1 MIPPEFVAY
10 RTHVNQIVTA
20 TITAAQP
27 EHVIR
32 RNVRREGR
40 FLLLPNFTYP
50 LDSGRLF
57 VVSVGKAAIAMA
69 QTVARIMGP
78 YAGKGL
84 VISKPAAA
92 HLPPGYSYYQGG
104 HPIPSMQS
112 IRAAQATVRFLSTTQ
127 PADIVLCL
135 ISGGASALLTN
146 PVIPLATW
154 QALNEALLRSGC
166 TIHDINLIRQHLD
179 PIKGGGLAALAAPAA
194 CVALILSDIIGNP
207 IELIG
212 SGPTVP
218 TSRHRMQAL
227 TLLEQS
233 GALRHLGQAAAT
245 SVREHILQE
254 TPTITSPLHNHI
266 VGDINLAAQA
276 ACQAAQAMGFTAQ
289 VLTTHLEGEAREA
302 GKFAA
307 AVAKNS
313 GAYHCWIMGGETTV
327 TVRGSGVGGRNQELA
342 LAAAIALNGWDQR
355 VVASV
360 ATDAEDGPTPVAGAM
375 VTGDTLAAA
384 AALGVKG
391 STFLANNDS
400 YRFFQAVG
408 DGHIQAE
415 QGTNVNDLTLVL
427 AYAV

>member
-10 RTHVNQIVTA
+10 RTHVNQIVA
-20 TITAAQP
+20 AAIAAAQP

-32 RNVRREGR
+32 RSVRREGR
-40 FLLLPNFTYP
+40 FLLLPDFTYP

-69 QTVARIMGP
+69 QTVAGIVGP
-78 YAGKGL
+78 NAGKGL

-92 HLPPGYSYYQGG
+92 HLPPGYRYYQGG
-104 HPIPSMQS
+104 HPVPSVLSVQ
-112 IRAAQATVRFLSTTQ
+112 AAQATAHFLSATQ
-127 PADIVLCL
+127 PEDMVLCL

-154 QALNEALLRSGC
+154 QALNEALLLSGC
-166 TIHDINLIRQHLD
+166 SIHDINLIRQHLD
-179 PIKGGGLAALAAPAA
+179 PIKGGGLAAMAAPAA
-194 CVALILSDIIGNP
+194 CVALILSDVIGNP

-218 TSRHRMQAL
+218 TPRHKVKAL
-227 TLLEQS
+227 TLLAQS
-233 GALRHLGQAAAT
+233 GALQHIGQTAAA

-254 TPTITSPLHNHI
+254 TPTVTSPLHNHI

-276 ACQAAQAMGFTAQ
+276 ACQAAQSMGFTAQ
-289 VLTTHLEGEAREA
+289 LLTTHLEGEAREA

-307 AVAKNS
+307 AVAKN
-313 GAYHCWIMGGETTV
+313 ARPYHCWIMGGETTV
-327 TVRGSGVGGRNQELA
+327 TVRGSGMGGRNQELA
-342 LAAAIALNGWDQR
+342 LAAAIALNGWPQR
-355 VVASV
+355 VVASA

-375 VTGDTLAAA
+375 VTGNTLAAA
-384 AALGVKG
+384 AALGING
-391 STFLANNDS
+391 PACLANNDS
-400 YRFFQAVG
+400 YHFFQAVG
-408 DGHIQAE
+408 DGHIWAE
-415 QGTNVNDLTLVL
+415 QGTNVNDLTLAL